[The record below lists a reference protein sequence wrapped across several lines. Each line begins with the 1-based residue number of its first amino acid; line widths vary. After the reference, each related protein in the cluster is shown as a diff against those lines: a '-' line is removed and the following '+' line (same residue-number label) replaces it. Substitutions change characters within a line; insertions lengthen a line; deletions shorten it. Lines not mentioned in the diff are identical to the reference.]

1 MRPSNAD
8 PVGTAPPRPLPK
20 SYWVVPG
27 RFLVGE
33 HPGSQS
39 RAEALERLRSLL
51 RAGVSCFVDLTEPNE
66 VPGYE
71 SFLPFATP
79 SGRRIEYLR
88 EPITDHSVP
97 TTREPM
103 ARLLAAVDQALAADH
118 VVYLHCRAGIGRSA
132 MAAGCWIA
140 SRPVVTGDPLERLQ
154 VLWRQSEQSATW
166 PVVPET
172 ADQAEFVRTW
182 SPRPSATL
190 PPAPAAAPRATPD
203 PLLADRVRGSLLGL
217 AVGDAAGEGRA
228 LRRPPTGGW
237 TQHTSL
243 ALCLA
248 ESLLE
253 LGICDARDQMERY
266 LRWQREGYLSARGQ
280 PGRPTP
286 DVARALATYQWRGQP
301 MAGSHDPRDRT
312 TASLPR
318 VVSAVAFCARDAAAA
333 VALASE
339 CSRTT
344 HQSPIVLDACRY
356 LAAMFLGALGGAEP
370 RAVLGG
376 LYEPVAGL
384 WAARPLRPEIVAAA
398 SVPVDEAASRGNVD
412 VVSAITLVRAAV
424 LQAGDV
430 PGAVKSALG
439 MSRDPALAGALA
451 GSLAGAFFGAGGI
464 PPAVTA
470 GLPGLARVEELAAG
484 LAAAARAGRPPA
496 SGSRR

>member
-1 MRPSNAD
+1 
-8 PVGTAPPRPLPK
+8 
-20 SYWVVPG
+20 VPG

-39 RAEALERLRSLL
+39 RAEAMERLRSLL

-66 VPGYE
+66 VPGYD

-79 SGRRIEYLR
+79 AGRRIEYLR
-88 EPITDHSVP
+88 EPIPDHSVP
-97 TTREPM
+97 TARETM
-103 ARLLAAVDQALAADH
+103 TRLLGAVDQALAADH

-154 VLWRQSEQSATW
+154 VLWRQSEQSLTW

-172 ADQAEFVRTW
+172 AEQAEFIRTW
-182 SPRPSATL
+182 SPRPVA
-190 PPAPAAAPRATPD
+190 PRPAPVVPARVAPAP
-203 PLLADRVRGSLLGL
+203 PMADRIRGVLLGL

-237 TQHTSL
+237 TQHTAL

-248 ESLLE
+248 DSLLE

-286 DVARALATYQWRGQP
+286 DVARALATYQWRSLP

-318 VVSAVAFCARDAAAA
+318 VVSAVAFASRDPAAA

-344 HQSPIVLDACRY
+344 HQSPVVLDACRY
-356 LAAMFLGALGGAEP
+356 FAALLLGALGGGAPE
-370 RAVLGG
+370 AVLGG

-384 WAARPLRPEIVAAA
+384 WSARPLRPEIVAAA
-398 SVPVDEAASRGNVD
+398 STPVGEAKTRGHAD
-412 VVSAITLVRAAV
+412 VVNAIAIVRSAV
-424 LQAGDV
+424 LQSADV
-430 PGAVKSALG
+430 PSAVQRALG
-439 MSRDPALAGALA
+439 LSRDPALAGALTGA
-451 GSLAGAFFGAGGI
+451 LAGAFFGAGAI
-464 PPAVTA
+464 PPSATA
-470 GLPGLARVEELAAG
+470 GLPGLALVEDFAAR
-484 LAAAARAGRPPA
+484 LAAAARARQTPGP
-496 SGSRR
+496 GLRR

>member
-1 MRPSNAD
+1 MRRSNAD
-8 PVGTAPPRPLPK
+8 AVDTPPPRPLPG

-33 HPGSQS
+33 HPGSRS

-51 RAGVSCFVDLTEPNE
+51 RAGVSCFVDLTEPSE
-66 VPGYE
+66 MPGYE
-71 SFLPFATP
+71 SFLPFSTP

-88 EPITDHSVP
+88 EPIADHSVP
-97 TTREPM
+97 TTRETM

-140 SRPVVTGDPLERLQ
+140 SQPVLTGDPLERLQ
-154 VLWRQSEQSATW
+154 VLWRQSEQSANW

-172 ADQAEFVRTW
+172 AEQAEFVRTW
-182 SPRPSATL
+182 SPRHAATL
-190 PPAPAAAPRATPD
+190 RPAPVAAAPSMSGPS
-203 PLLADRVRGSLLGL
+203 LADRVRGALLGL
-217 AVGDAAGEGRA
+217 AVGDAAGEGHA
-228 LRRPPTGGW
+228 LKRLPTGGW

-253 LGICDARDQMERY
+253 LGTCDARDQMERY
-266 LRWQREGYLSARGQ
+266 LRWQHEGYLSARGQ

-286 DVARALATYQWRGQP
+286 DVARALATYQWRGLP

-318 VVSAVAFCARDAAAA
+318 VVSAVAFSAGDPAAAI
-333 VALASE
+333 ALASE

-344 HQSPIVLDACRY
+344 HQSPVVLDACRY
-356 LAAMFLGALGGAEP
+356 LAALFLGALGGGEP
-370 RAVLGG
+370 KAVLGG

-384 WAARPLRPEIVAAA
+384 WSARPLRPEIVAAA
-398 SVPVDEAASRGNVD
+398 SVPADEAMSRGNSD
-412 VVSAITLVRAAV
+412 ALNAITLVRAAV
-424 LQAGDV
+424 LQTGDV
-430 PGAVKSALG
+430 PGAVQRALG
-439 MSRDPALAGALA
+439 LSRDPALAGALA
-451 GSLAGAFFGAGGI
+451 GSLAGAFLGADSI
-464 PPAVTA
+464 PPTVTA
-470 GLPGLARVEELAAG
+470 GLPGLARVEELAAR
-484 LAAAARAGRPPA
+484 LAAAARAGRAPA
-496 SGSRR
+496 AGSRR